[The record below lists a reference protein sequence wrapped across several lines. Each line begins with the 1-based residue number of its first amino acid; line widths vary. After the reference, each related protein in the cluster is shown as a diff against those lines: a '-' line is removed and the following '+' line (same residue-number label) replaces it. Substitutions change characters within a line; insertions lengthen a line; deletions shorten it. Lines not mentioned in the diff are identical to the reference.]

1 MPTPT
6 EKRILQERHAK
17 KTGAILVPILEE
29 LLEEECIPEGIE
41 DFRFMDMLVKARALP
56 RQKGVFSPSMLGSC
70 VRQAYF
76 VKRGVEKHKARSPQT
91 NGYFLKGNFVH
102 FQWQFALWK
111 AHTKGMLELVPVPI
125 EHELEILRKMFLAG
139 DENHSDRDYVM
150 WADALNF
157 YGNGTR
163 PGVEVR
169 VQAPGNED
177 FMGTIDGMIRVPPF
191 KINLKVHVVDFKGIN
206 VIDFQ
211 RAVKNGAKPEY
222 RKQIVGYGNNVN
234 ESDLPYEVE
243 DCLLVSENKAGPT
256 NSTSSSPL
264 ALHETLVPIEEHLP
278 EVRRRLK
285 TLRWFDSRDE
295 VPPPECVSTNH
306 MGYQECAFNRF
317 CHEEVREIQ
326 RERERRTR
334 QSKRDV
340 TVARPRR

>member
-29 LLEEECIPEGIE
+29 LLEEECIPETPD
-41 DFRFMDMLVKARALP
+41 DFRFMEMLVRARALP

-70 VRQAYF
+70 VRQAWF
-76 VKRGVEKHKARSPQT
+76 SKRGVEKHKARNPQT

-111 AHTKGMLELVPVPI
+111 AHTKNMLELVPVPI
-125 EHELEILRKMFLAG
+125 GDEVSLITQLVIDGELE
-139 DENHSDRDYVM
+139 ERDAVA
-150 WADALNF
+150 WCNALNF
-157 YGNGTR
+157 YGDATR

-211 RAVKNGAKPEY
+211 RTVKKGAKPEY

-256 NSTSSSPL
+256 NSASSSPL
-264 ALHETLVPIEEHLP
+264 ALHETLVPIEEHMP

-317 CHEEVREIQ
+317 CREEVRAIQ
-326 RERERRTR
+326 RERERRSR
-334 QSKRDV
+334 QSPRDV